1 MSSNSLSKRSSQK
14 SRRLSQKSRRSRKK
28 QVDHK
33 FHKLESEVKKLRS
46 DMKLAKTEIKIL
58 TSALEAA
65 SNRSI
70 KNEEKIRSIIEFND
84 IVKMVLKEQ
93 MGVNWRNF
101 GIDYFDNISSTNS
114 S

>member
-1 MSSNSLSKRSSQK
+1 MSSNSLSKKSKRSK
-14 SRRLSQKSRRSRKK
+14 RSRKK

-46 DMKLAKTEIKIL
+46 DMKSAKTEIKIL

-70 KNEEKIRSIIEFND
+70 KNEENIRSIIEFND
-84 IVKMVLKEQ
+84 IVKMVLKDQ

-101 GIDYFDNISSTNS
+101 GIDYFDNISSTDS
-114 S
+114 SE